1 MNANDLDLIDVSGDI
16 PTISTYTR
24 VLGGIAQL
32 MPELADGMGPLKAQK
47 PAREQYAHVLRIDQK
62 MRETVQVIPRFL
74 LQKDNELEEQYAW
87 LGIARQSLAIT
98 AAEKI
103 VMIHRPFLFLS
114 FQSENYGHTR
124 RTCVA
129 AALTILREHKSIV
142 ESGEVSLWT
151 HVAFSITAA
160 LILSFEVICSQR
172 KEWDNQQE
180 DYLDAI
186 RDARQRL
193 LGRTNDVLA
202 QRGVVLI
209 DAVFSEVGSLDSFSN
224 MTLTA
229 RPEAISFEDIA
240 ARFKTDW
247 FILGSTSELKHYD
260 IPDDHFVGNAS
271 EDFDDWFQHIF
282 HTNIL

>member
-1 MNANDLDLIDVSGDI
+1 
-16 PTISTYTR
+16 
-24 VLGGIAQL
+24 

-47 PAREQYAHVLRIDQK
+47 PAREQYANVLRIDQR
-62 MRETVQVIPRFL
+62 MRETVQAIPRFL
-74 LQKDNELEEQYAW
+74 LQKDDQLEEQYAW

-98 AAEKI
+98 AAEK
-103 VMIHRPFLFLS
+103 
-114 FQSENYGHTR
+114 SETYGHTR

-160 LILSFEVICSQR
+160 LILSFEVICSQS

-180 DYLDAI
+180 GYLDAI

-202 QRGVVLI
+202 HRGVVLI
-209 DAVFSEVGSLDSFSN
+209 DAVFSEVGSLDSFSK

-247 FILGSTSELKHYD
+247 FILGSTAELKQLD
-260 IPDDHFVGNAS
+260 IPDEQFVGNGS
-271 EDFDDWFQHIF
+271 GDFDDWFQQIF
-282 HTNIL
+282 HAEIL